1 MTKRDISLLQVYG
14 IKNCN
19 TVKKSLDWLS
29 DNNHAYEFFDVKKG
43 VLDKALLRE
52 WIQGMSISYTW
63 LNLVNKAS
71 SSWKQLSSESKAELV
86 TSEDAINMI
95 IKKPTIMKRPVITR
109 QGKIII
115 IGFDQT
121 LYKEQLK

>member
-1 MTKRDISLLQVYG
+1 MLQVYG

-109 QGKIII
+109 QGKIIT